1 MIASLLPQTVTET
14 IHEIPW
20 EAWWS
25 FSLLMLSGVAA
36 IGKMLILRPT
46 PNGNGTTKEMLSN
59 IRKLEQHWVVAEP
72 MFLRMAEV
80 LDATARALDQRTPIF
95 QGIVRALE
103 RLDDQFREHDTRD
116 TQTFEEI
123 RQRLRVI
130 ETSVRG
136 RTS

>member
-1 MIASLLPQTVTET
+1 
-14 IHEIPW
+14 
-20 EAWWS
+20 
-25 FSLLMLSGVAA
+25 
-36 IGKMLILRPT
+36 
-46 PNGNGTTKEMLSN
+46 
-59 IRKLEQHWVVAEP
+59 
-72 MFLRMAEV
+72 
-80 LDATARALDQRTPIF
+80 
-95 QGIVRALE
+95 VRALE